1 MANDPRRDSRAQR
14 AQQLARRGPLF
25 LTDDAVLPPD
35 AFGPPIDVPEDAL
48 VLPPD
53 FSRGDRFFDG
63 VEMADVQDGQ
73 AGGTVAPGSGTID
86 PLEWNENHPL
96 WLAFKK
102 GQVRIAEVDGQI
114 HIIDKR
120 DDVEESINDLMPRQ
134 VFSKGDFVEM
144 DRIAS
149 LAQLQYRLGK
159 TMIVYAICDFVH
171 PVAGTEN
178 PVIIAN
184 GGSPLLT
191 LPVQANAGVVP
202 VGGAIITAELDI
214 GFEGAGQHIV
224 FDMPPGEIIKLPF
237 SGQFGRL
244 NARLRPKYYTPS
256 DDGVNHIRTY
266 LATPTGPTLTS
277 ELWNSLP
284 ASIMAQNNFP
294 NPNPQNV
301 QGWISEGIQSND
313 LARSPIR
320 RFFGTVQCNGTVATW
335 QTQCPIAFSASHVI
349 LTGGLYDAANPAAK
363 SVQFLFILPPT
374 TGVAQRFSGPYDV
387 NTIVPIPYNAQGI
400 AVINSPNPVG
410 GAFAVTELP
419 FELDYLLAP

>member
-1 MANDPRRDSRAQR
+1 MVHDPRRDSRVQR
-14 AQQLARRGPLF
+14 AQQLVGRGQLYPTREVF
-25 LTDDAVLPPD
+25 PPQPQISV
-35 AFGPPIDVPEDAL
+35 PPDAL

-53 FSRGDRFFDG
+53 FSRGDRFFEG
-63 VEMADVQDGQ
+63 VEMEDVQDDGE
-73 AGGTVAPGSGTID
+73 GGGIASPGSGLGTID
-86 PLEWNENHPL
+86 PMDWNENHPL
-96 WLAFKK
+96 WLAYKK
-102 GQVRIAEVDGQI
+102 GQVRLAEVNGQL

-120 DDVEESINDLMPRQ
+120 EDVEESINDLMPRQ

-144 DRIAS
+144 DRLAS

-159 TMIVYAICDFVH
+159 TMIAYAICDFVT
-171 PVAGTEN
+171 PVPGTTN
-178 PVIIAN
+178 AVIIAN

-191 LPVQANAGVVP
+191 LPVQANAGVAP

-214 GFEGAGQHIV
+214 GFEGAGQHVV

-256 DDGVNHIRTY
+256 DDAGAHVRTY
-266 LATPTGPTLTS
+266 LASPGGPTLTS

-284 ASIMAQNNFP
+284 TSIMAQNAFP
-294 NPNPQNV
+294 NPNSQNV
-301 QGWISEGIQSND
+301 QGWISQGIQSND
-313 LARSPIR
+313 LPRSPIR
-320 RFFGTVQCNGTVATW
+320 RFFGTVLCNGTVATW

-349 LTGGLYDAANPAAK
+349 LTGGLYDAAAPGLK

-374 TGVAQRFSGPYDV
+374 TGVAQRFMGPFDV

-410 GAFAVTELP
+410 GALAVTELP
-419 FELDYLLAP
+419 FELQYLLAP